1 MTTAPVTK
9 NEKYLVEIT
18 GLGHN
23 GEGVGRVKEFTL
35 FVPLGLPGEKI
46 LIKVIKV
53 QKNYGFAKIEEIKE
67 KSPHRVV
74 PKCPI
79 ANVCGGCQIQHMDYK
94 LQLDFKTQRVK
105 DAIERIGKLQGVTVH
120 NTIGMKDPYQYRN
133 KAQFPVGIDE
143 GELKIGFYA
152 NRSHRIIDTRKCLIQ
167 HPDNDKIIKL
177 IRDYIKESGISI
189 YEEAT
194 GRGLLRHIVT
204 RKAFKT
210 NELMVILVVNGD
222 NIPGEKSLIDRLRQH
237 LPELKSIVINTNRE
251 NTNVILG
258 VRNKTLWG
266 KDTILDNIGP
276 FEFEISPLS
285 FFQVNPIQTEV
296 LYNKAL
302 EHASLTGRETVVDAY
317 SGIGT
322 ISLFLSQKA
331 KRVIGIEVVPDAV
344 EDAIKNAHRNNI
356 DNVEFIEGEAEKVM
370 PRLYKEGL
378 RPDVIVVDPP
388 RKGCEVDFLETAVG
402 MEPDRIV
409 YVSCNPE
416 TLARDLAYLD
426 EKGYRA
432 IEVQPVDMF
441 PQTSHVECCCLLSRT
456 DK

>member
-1 MTTAPVTK
+1 MATAPVTK
-9 NEKYLVEIT
+9 NENYLVEIT

-46 LIKVIKV
+46 LVKVIKV
-53 QKNYGFAKIEEIKE
+53 QKNYGFAKIEEIIE

-94 LQLDFKTQRVK
+94 LQLDFKTKRVK

-120 NTIGMKDPYQYRN
+120 NTIGMKEPYQYRN
-133 KAQFPVGIDE
+133 KAQFPVGMDE

-189 YEEAT
+189 YDEGT
-194 GRGLLRHIVT
+194 GKGLLRHIVT

-237 LPELKSIVINTNRE
+237 LPELKSIVFNTNRE

-266 KDTILDNIGP
+266 KDIILDTIGP

-302 EHASLTGRETVVDAY
+302 EYASLSGKETVVDAY

-356 DNVEFIEGEAEKVM
+356 ENVEFIEGEAEKVM
-370 PRLYKEGL
+370 PKLYKEGL

-402 MEPDRIV
+402 MEPHKIV

-416 TLARDLAYLD
+416 TLARDLAYLE
-426 EKGYRA
+426 EKGYRT

-441 PQTSHVECCCLLSRT
+441 PQTAHVECVVCLNRKHS
-456 DK
+456 